1 MYSCLAQLQP
11 AWNSATRRAIFRD
24 SSKLLC
30 QVSLV
35 LYVRDACS
43 DGNDDEKALLAN
55 L

>member
-1 MYSCLAQLQP
+1 MFSCSAQLQQG
-11 AWNSATRRAIFRD
+11 WNSATRRAIFQD

-35 LYVRDACS
+35 LFELFSS